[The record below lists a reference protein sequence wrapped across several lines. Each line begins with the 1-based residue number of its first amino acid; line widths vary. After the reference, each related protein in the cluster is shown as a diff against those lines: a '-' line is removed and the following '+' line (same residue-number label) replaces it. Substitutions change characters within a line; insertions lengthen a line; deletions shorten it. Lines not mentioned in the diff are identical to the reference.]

1 MTQAL
6 PGTDFNSSGL
16 IRLLAELS
24 IVEAAGSREFPA
36 ERLGQWLDVAA
47 AITLHA
53 AHNAGSAS
61 SPAAQPVVE
70 FGSGVAVQEEFARL
84 RTARVESITAS
95 CSPAGGSTRIRL
107 PMPKLGVDPEAAAA
121 YGPYRRF
128 YLAHQAEMEPGIR
141 ALRSRLRQALAGAS
155 TKLRLLAALDEALD
169 RILTARER
177 QLLATLPSL
186 LERRF
191 QQLLAAHQRALVD
204 SGQADAPLLWMQPG
218 GWLAIFCEE
227 LQAMLIAELDLR
239 LQPTLGLIEALHN
252 EADRH

>member
-6 PGTDFNSSGL
+6 PATDFNSSGL

-155 TKLRLLAALDEALD
+155 TRLRLLAALDEALD
-169 RILTARER
+169 RILSARER

-191 QQLLAAHQRALVD
+191 QQLLAAHQRALLD
-204 SGQADAPLLWMQPG
+204 SGQADEPLLWMQQG

>member
-155 TKLRLLAALDEALD
+155 TRLRLLAALDEALD

-191 QQLLAAHQRALVD
+191 QQLLAAHQRALLD
-204 SGQADAPLLWMQPG
+204 SGQADEPLLWMQQG